1 MAGQNE
7 IDFIIIAL
15 GTMGMLILALALV
28 AFVVFYQKKRINQ
41 QNEMQ
46 KRETQYQRELLNATI
61 EEREKEQKRIALEL
75 HDDVGSTLTA
85 IKMRLGKTELTED
98 DINDVREHLKD
109 VVKQIRDISNDLLP
123 PVLEELGLNGAI
135 RNLCRRLSEQTT
147 IKFNPDIPQ
156 TRNANLRKDE
166 ELAIYRV
173 VQELIN
179 NILKHAGATQI
190 NITVT
195 SSEHQYK
202 IVLEDNGKGF
212 TPPQRHDLQSTSLGM
227 KNIASRVQ
235 QINAEIN
242 YELVKPQ
249 GTLVTLIRNV

>member
-7 IDFIIIAL
+7 IDFIVIAL

-85 IKMRLGKTELTED
+85 IKMRLEKKELTTK
-98 DINDVREHLKD
+98 DINDVRDHLKD
-109 VVKQIRDISNDLLP
+109 VVKQVRDISNDLLP

-135 RNLCRRLSEQTT
+135 KNLCRRLSEQTT
-147 IKFNPDIPQ
+147 VKFQHEIPQ
-156 TRNANLRKDE
+156 NRTIELRKEE

-190 NITVT
+190 NIRV
-195 SSEHQYK
+195 SSSDQQYK
-202 IVLEDNGKGF
+202 IALEDNGKGF

-235 QINAEIN
+235 QINAEIK
-242 YELVKPQ
+242 YELLKPQ
-249 GTLVTLIRNV
+249 GTLVTLIRKI